1 MFQLP
6 KNQLGMRM
14 TEPSVRFLDEVQIDD
29 ARQYIEFRFRACG
42 GEEQA
47 IQIDFE
53 YVESLAALFQQALM
67 SATLDAQR
75 SSQQTLGQELLAVPH
90 VEVDRPV
97 NVCIDL
103 MTDRV
108 VTMFLLG
115 SPFQV
120 SYTLPAAT
128 ARALASDLVS
138 ACDEVRRNTETAR
151 RPAN

>member
-1 MFQLP
+1 
-6 KNQLGMRM
+6 M
-14 TEPSVRFLDEVQIDD
+14 TEPSVRFLDSLHIDD

-53 YVESLAALFQQALM
+53 YVESLAALFQQTLI

-75 SSQQTLGQELLAVPH
+75 GSQQMLGQELLAVPQ
-90 VEVDRPV
+90 VEVDGPV
-97 NVCIDL
+97 SVCVDL

-108 VTMFLLG
+108 VAMFLVG
-115 SPFQV
+115 TPFQV
-120 SYTLPAAT
+120 SYALPAAR

-138 ACDEVRRNTETAR
+138 ACDEVRHRTEVAR
-151 RPAN
+151 RPAS